1 VARTAYLDT
10 SIFVEMGT
18 KKSSHRKRIR
28 ELLHELSEDK
38 VRLYTSILTVQELA
52 VATYRAGTAAKD
64 TYGDISSVARVY
76 TLTKEVALTAA
87 KREAELK
94 DLAEKQTA
102 KRSRKKHETEDEKLE
117 RICENRRRK
126 WDCFHIATAQLV
138 GCSELYTT
146 DKNLQK
152 RPSQLGI
159 KSLRAVGPDTPIKTI
174 RGPLLANV
182 DHLTDIK

>member
-1 VARTAYLDT
+1 MARTAYLDT

-18 KKSSHRKRIR
+18 KGSKHKTRIR

-52 VATYRAGTAAKD
+52 VATYRLGSPTRD
-64 TYGDISSVARVY
+64 TYGDISSIARVY

-94 DLAEKQTA
+94 DLTDKQRA
-102 KRSRKKHETEDEKLE
+102 KRSSRKPETEDEKLD

-126 WDCFHIATAQLV
+126 WDCFHIATAQHI
-138 GCSELYTT
+138 GCGELYTT
-146 DKNLQK
+146 DVDLQK
-152 RPSQLGI
+152 RPKQLGLR
-159 KSLRAVGPDTPIKTI
+159 SLKALTPDAPVKTI
-174 RGPLLANV
+174 KGPMFENV
-182 DHLTDIK
+182 EPPKDLT